1 MEDQQLGQRLRD
13 GMEKT
18 DNKESVENFDA
29 WALAVR
35 KQMLAAL
42 RKRGQS
48 F

>member
-1 MEDQQLGQRLRD
+1 MEDQQFGQRLRD

-18 DNKESVENFDA
+18 NDKGSVENFDA